1 MIIKE
6 TVETPEIK
14 IVERVTLPASRTA
27 VVVVDMQNDFV
38 RKGGKLY
45 VPDAEKTIG
54 PIRKLLDKARAKG
67 VRVIYT
73 QDWHLRNDPEFEVW
87 GEHCVEGTWGADIV
101 DELKPMQGDVVV
113 RKRRYDAFFGTDLD
127 YLLRHVVKADT
138 LVLTGTVA
146 NICVLHTAGSAALN
160 WYRVV
165 VPIDAVSALN
175 RFDYLLALRQISYL
189 YGGILTTVDGIEFE

>member
-54 PIRKLLDKARAKG
+54 PIRKLLDKARVKG

>member
-6 TVETPEIK
+6 TVEAPEIK

-54 PIRKLLDKARAKG
+54 PIRKLLDKARVKG